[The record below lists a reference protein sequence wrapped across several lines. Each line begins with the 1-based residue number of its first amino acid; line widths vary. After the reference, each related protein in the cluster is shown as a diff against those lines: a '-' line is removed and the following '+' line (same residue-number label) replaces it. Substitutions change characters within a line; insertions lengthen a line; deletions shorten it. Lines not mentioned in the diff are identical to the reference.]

1 MTRKYLLIG
10 LLGIILTAGL
20 AQAQE
25 DDVETITLDDDIGKS
40 RDGSKTDDEVVARYK
55 RTRRQ

>member
-20 AQAQE
+20 AHAQE

-40 RDGSKTDDEVVARYK
+40 RDGSRTDDEVVAR
-55 RTRRQ
+55 